1 MFDAGGA
8 PARDGCAGAALPAVP
23 DYLERVYW
31 WAYLRPASIRIF
43 DHPAMVQAIL
53 WGHYRRLSDG
63 VLARIAPGERVLQL
77 ACVYGDLSK
86 RLARHVGPTGALD
99 IVDVAPIQIAH
110 LRTKLAGYPCV
121 RATVADAATPQAD
134 RFDCVL
140 SFFLLH
146 ELPDPLKRRVVDAA
160 LAAVAPGGRAVFVD
174 YACPARW
181 HPLRPVMAAVFAAL
195 EPYASAMWRMPIT
208 DMASRPKDF
217 SWSRASHF
225 GGLYQVVIAE
235 RARGSTA
242 QPVVR
247 DGALPVF
254 ADGSPVAAESV

>member
-1 MFDAGGA
+1 MFDERDAS
-8 PARDGCAGAALPAVP
+8 ARDGCAGAASPAVP
-23 DYLERVYW
+23 EYLERVYW

-53 WGHYRRLSDG
+53 WGQYRRLSDR
-63 VLARIAPGERVLQL
+63 VLARITPGARVLQL

-110 LRTKLAGYPCV
+110 LRTKLAGHHRV
-121 RATVADAATPQAD
+121 RATVADATTPQAD

-160 LAAVAPGGRAVFVD
+160 LAAVVPGGRAVFVD
-174 YACPARW
+174 YARPARW

-195 EPYASAMWRMPIT
+195 EPYATAMWRTPIT
-208 DMASRPKDF
+208 DMASRSEGF
-217 SWSRASHF
+217 AWSRTSHF
-225 GGLYQVVIAE
+225 GGLYQVVVAE
-235 RARGSTA
+235 RAGGSTA
-242 QPVVR
+242 RPVVR
-247 DGALPVF
+247 DGALPVS
-254 ADGSPVAAESV
+254 AEGRPVAVENV